1 MLCIIGKRV
10 SDSYLISKERCPS
23 CAELGKDTS
32 SDNLAVYSDGHTWC
46 FACGYN
52 KIGDIVRSFLT
63 QNAPPLEVKHEVFLP
78 ADCDVNYPL
87 RSVNWMKQYE
97 LDKNDMMKHNILW
110 SEGKQRLVFPI
121 FSEDKLLA
129 YWGIYFGDNE
139 EILYG
144 ITIVRD
150 TY

>member
-1 MLCIIGKRV
+1 MKCGFV
-10 SDSYLISKERCPS
+10 SYLRRS
-23 CAELGKDTS
+23 
-32 SDNLAVYSDGHTWC
+32 C

-121 FSEDKLLA
+121 FSS
-129 YWGIYFGDNE
+129 
-139 EILYG
+139 
-144 ITIVRD
+144 
-150 TY
+150 